1 MIIYI
6 EIRYELKI
14 RIRYILKK
22 TEKKIIIIKNIL

>member
-14 RIRYILKK
+14 RIRYILKNG
-22 TEKKIIIIKNIL
+22 KKIIIIKNIL